1 MNRLGRIVAMLA
13 LMAGGAISAP
23 ARAETLIAAMSSHQI
38 QITSNYTGSQLTVFG
53 LVERDGRTA
62 ARGDPYDIIV
72 TVRGPRRMLLVR
84 EKERLG
90 PIWINRTQRRFPD
103 SSVFMT
109 VASNRPLHEIMSEET
124 ARRERIGLDNAQR
137 MKDPALDLDVT
148 TARFQEGLIR
158 ILSEKGL
165 FSQEER
171 GVTFLS
177 NTLFSAPI
185 DVPATAPTGSYEID
199 IVLYAGGVPLAR
211 QTTNFE
217 VVKSG
222 IEQRLASGA
231 HDQPLLYGLATV
243 ILALLFGWIAS
254 VVFRRD

>member
-1 MNRLGRIVAMLA
+1 MSPVARLVAMLA
-13 LMAGGAISAP
+13 FIASAAAP
-23 ARAETLIAAMSSHQI
+23 ARAEMLIAAMSSHQI

-53 LVERDGRTA
+53 VVERDGRTV
-62 ARGDPYDIIV
+62 ARGDPYDIVV

-103 SSVFMT
+103 SSLFLT
-109 VASNRPLHEIMSEET
+109 VASNRPLDEIMSPET
-124 ARRERIGLDNAQR
+124 ARRERIGLENAQKL
-137 MKDPALDLDVT
+137 KDAGLDLDVT

-165 FSQEER
+165 YSAEER

-177 NTLFSAPI
+177 STVFSAPI

-222 IEQRLASGA
+222 MEQRLASGA
-231 HDQPLLYGLATV
+231 HDLPLLYGLITV
-243 ILALLFGWIAS
+243 VMALLLGWLAS

>member
-1 MNRLGRIVAMLA
+1 MNAIARIAATLA
-13 LMAGGAISAP
+13 LLAGAAMP

-53 LVERDGRTA
+53 VVERDGRTV
-62 ARGDPYDIIV
+62 ARGDPYDIVV

-103 SSVFMT
+103 SSIFMT
-109 VASNRPLHEIMSEET
+109 VASNRPLDEIMSAET
-124 ARRERIGLDNAQR
+124 ARRERIGLENAQQL
-137 MKDPALDLDVT
+137 KDAGLDLDVT
-148 TARFQEGLIR
+148 TTRFREGLIR
-158 ILSEKGL
+158 ILYDKGL
-165 FSQEER
+165 YSAEER

-177 NTLFSAPI
+177 NTMFSAPI
-185 DVPATAPTGSYEID
+185 EVPATAPTGSYEID

-222 IEQRLASGA
+222 MEQRLASGA
-231 HDQPLLYGLATV
+231 HDLPLLYGLVTV
-243 ILALLFGWIAS
+243 VMALLLGWLAS

>member
-1 MNRLGRIVAMLA
+1 MSRALQVVMVAALA
-13 LMAGGAISAP
+13 WLATGA

-38 QITSNYTGSQLTVFG
+38 QITSNYTGDQLTVFG

-62 ARGDPYDIIV
+62 GRGDPYDIIV
-72 TVRGPRRMLLVR
+72 TVRGPKRMLLVR

-90 PIWINRTQRRFPD
+90 PIWINRTQRRF
-103 SSVFMT
+103 SENSVFLS
-109 VASNRPLHEIMSEET
+109 VSSNRPLGEIMSDET
-124 ARRERIGLDNAQR
+124 ARRERIGLENAQ
-137 MKDPALDLDVT
+137 KLPESGLDFDLT
-148 TARFQEGLIR
+148 TARFQKGMLR
-158 ILSEKGL
+158 ILEDKGL
-165 FSQEER
+165 YSQEER

-185 DVPATAPTGSYEID
+185 EVPATASTGPYEIE

-222 IEQRLASGA
+222 IEQRLATGA
-231 HDQPLLYGLATV
+231 HDQPLLYGFATV
-243 ILALLFGWIAS
+243 VLALFFGWLAS
-254 VVFRRD
+254 VVFRKD

>member
-1 MNRLGRIVAMLA
+1 MSRLARIAATLA
-13 LMAGGAISAP
+13 LLACAALP
-23 ARAETLIAAMSSHQI
+23 ARAESLIAAMSSHQI

-53 LVERDGRTA
+53 VVERDGRTV
-62 ARGDPYDIIV
+62 ARGDPYDIVV

-103 SSVFMT
+103 SSIFMT
-109 VASNRPLHEIMSEET
+109 VASNRPLNEIMSAET
-124 ARRERIGLDNAQR
+124 ARRERIGLENAKQL
-137 MKDPALDLDVT
+137 KDAGLDLDVT

-158 ILSEKGL
+158 ILSDKGL
-165 FSQEER
+165 YSTEER

-222 IEQRLASGA
+222 MEQRLASGA
-231 HDQPLLYGLATV
+231 HEMPLLYGLVTV
-243 ILALLFGWIAS
+243 IMALLLGWLAS

>member
-1 MNRLGRIVAMLA
+1 MRWVARLIAMLA
-13 LMAGGAISAP
+13 LTVGAAAS

-53 LVERDGRTA
+53 VVERDGRTV
-62 ARGDPYDIIV
+62 ARADPYDIVV

-103 SSVFMT
+103 SSIFMT
-109 VASNRPLHEIMSEET
+109 VASNRPLGEIMSPET
-124 ARRERIGLDNAQR
+124 ARRERIGLENAQQR
-137 MKDPALDLDVT
+137 KDAGLDLDVT
-148 TARFQEGLIR
+148 TTRFQDGLIR

-165 FSQEER
+165 YSYEER

-177 NTLFSAPI
+177 NTLFSAPV

-211 QTTNFE
+211 QTTHFE

-222 IEQRLASGA
+222 MEQRLASGA
-231 HDQPLLYGLATV
+231 HELPLLYGLVTV
-243 ILALLFGWIAS
+243 LLALLLGWLAS

>member
-1 MNRLGRIVAMLA
+1 MSRVARIVAMLA
-13 LMAGGAISAP
+13 LMAGAAAP
-23 ARAETLIAAMSSHQI
+23 LRAETLIAAMSSHQI

-53 LVERDGRTA
+53 VVEREGRTV
-62 ARGDPYDIIV
+62 ARGDPYDIVV

-103 SSVFMT
+103 NSTFLA
-109 VASNRPLHEIMSEET
+109 VASNRPLNEIISPEA
-124 ARRERIGLDNAQR
+124 ARRERIGLEHAQQR
-137 MKDPALDLDVT
+137 KDAGLDLDVT
-148 TARFQEGLIR
+148 TARFQEALIR
-158 ILSEKGL
+158 ILSDKGL
-165 FSQEER
+165 YSSEER

-199 IVLYAGGVPLAR
+199 IVLYAGGAPLAR

-217 VVKSG
+217 VVKTG
-222 IEQRLASGA
+222 MEQRLASGA
-231 HDQPLLYGLATV
+231 HELPLLYGLVTV
-243 ILALLFGWIAS
+243 AMALLLGWLAS

>member
-1 MNRLGRIVAMLA
+1 MRRFFAALA
-13 LMAGGAISAP
+13 LLALSTHQAQ
-23 ARAETLIAAMSSHQI
+23 AETLIASISTHQI
-38 QITSNYTGSQLTVFG
+38 QITSNYDGDQLTVFG
-53 LVERDGRTA
+53 LVERDGRTTGRA
-62 ARGDPYDIIV
+62 DPYDILV

-90 PIWINRTQRRFPD
+90 PIWINRTQRRFPEN
-103 SSVFMT
+103 SVFLS
-109 VASNRPLHEIMSEET
+109 VSSNRPLGEIMSEET
-124 ARRERIGLDNAQR
+124 ARRDRIGLGNAELHP
-137 MKDPALDLDVT
+137 DSGLDFDVT
-148 TARFQEGLIR
+148 TARFREGMVR
-158 ILSEKGL
+158 ILEEKGL
-165 FSQEER
+165 YSLEER

-185 DVPATAPTGSYEID
+185 EVPATAPTGTYEIE
-199 IVLYAGGVPLAR
+199 IVLYSGGVPLAR

-243 ILALLFGWIAS
+243 ALALFFGWLSS

>member
-1 MNRLGRIVAMLA
+1 MSRVARLLAMLA
-13 LMAGGAISAP
+13 LTACTAGA

-53 LVERDGRTA
+53 VVERDGRTI
-62 ARGDPYDIIV
+62 ARADPYDIVV

-103 SSVFMT
+103 SSLFLT
-109 VASNRPLHEIMSEET
+109 VASNRPLSEIMSPET
-124 ARRERIGLDNAQR
+124 ARRERIGLENAQKW
-137 MKDPALDLDVT
+137 KDAGLDLDVT

-165 FSQEER
+165 YSDEER

-177 NTLFSAPI
+177 STVFSAPI

-222 IEQRLASGA
+222 MEQRLASGA
-231 HDQPLLYGLATV
+231 HELPLLYGLATV
-243 ILALLFGWIAS
+243 FMALLLGWLAS

>member
-1 MNRLGRIVAMLA
+1 MSVLARIAAVLT
-13 LMAGGAISAP
+13 LLAGGVGA

-38 QITSNYTGSQLTVFG
+38 LITSNYTGSQLTVFG
-53 LVERDGRTA
+53 VVERDGRTV
-62 ARGDPYDIIV
+62 ARGDPYDIVV
-72 TVRGPRRMLLVR
+72 TARGPQRMLLVR

-103 SSVFMT
+103 SSLFLT
-109 VASNRPLHEIMSEET
+109 VASNRPLSEIISPET
-124 ARRERIGLDNAQR
+124 ARRERVGLENAQR
-137 MKDPALDLDVT
+137 SRDAALDLDVT
-148 TARFQEGLIR
+148 TARFQDGLIR
-158 ILSEKGL
+158 ILAEKGL
-165 FSQEER
+165 YKARER

-177 NTLFSAPI
+177 STVFSAPI
-185 DVPATAPTGSYEID
+185 DVPATAPTGSYEIE

-222 IEQRLASGA
+222 MEQSLAAAA
-231 HDQPLLYGLATV
+231 HDLPLVYGLVTV
-243 ILALLFGWIAS
+243 LIALLLGWLSS

>member
-1 MNRLGRIVAMLA
+1 MSAIGRIVATLA
-13 LMAGGAISAP
+13 LMACAAAP
-23 ARAETLIAAMSSHQI
+23 VRAETLIAAMSSHQI

-53 LVERDGRTA
+53 VVERDGRTV
-62 ARGDPYDIIV
+62 ARGDPYDIVI

-103 SSVFMT
+103 SSIFLT
-109 VASNRPLHEIMSEET
+109 VASNRPLSEIISPET
-124 ARRERIGLDNAQR
+124 ARRERIGLENAQQR
-137 MKDPALDLDVT
+137 KDGGLELDVT

-158 ILSEKGL
+158 ILSDKGL
-165 FSQEER
+165 YSSEER

-177 NTLFSAPI
+177 NTMFSAPI
-185 DVPATAPTGSYEID
+185 DVPATAPTGPYEID
-199 IVLYAGGVPLAR
+199 IVLYSGGVPLAR

-222 IEQRLASGA
+222 MEQRLASGA
-231 HDQPLLYGLATV
+231 HELPLLYGLATV
-243 ILALLFGWIAS
+243 AMALLLGWLAS